1 MKKIISSI
9 LLVGL
14 LVGANAGGL
23 QERYEENCKYFNIQ
37 PTKMTEAE
45 LKTLVPKMDTK
56 RAEMEKSGKSP
67 SRVTEKQKK
76 LLVAHGMGD
85 EFYLQKSKFIK
96 YLNEKGEI
104 FEKDEFGNRI
114 PKKVSKIRELLE
126 QNQSLE
132 NISIMAGEI
141 IIQSVLENKF
151 YNRDRTSNEGA
162 PDGYVH
168 NAVLGGA
175 ARGAVL
181 GGRMPSTINIKTQDV
196 SNKNGQ
202 TISAQ
207 YGVEDYLKKT
217 DMYID
222 PLKSDLKTIR
232 NRKQLLIAFLASKSI
247 FNTNLTND
255 SSVDEAIVIYKLS
268 ANGDSQATML
278 IFKIMT
284 EDIQSVSNYLI
295 SLPDTKKAFDIM
307 NETINRLTFLE
318 AKGL

>member
-1 MKKIISSI
+1 MKKIVLSI
-9 LLVGL
+9 LIIGCLVS
-14 LVGANAGGL
+14 VNAASL
-23 QERYEENCKYFNIQ
+23 QQRYEENCKYFNIQ
-37 PTKMTEAE
+37 PAKMTEAE
-45 LKTLVPKMDTK
+45 LKTLVPKMDAK

-67 SRVTEKQKK
+67 SKVTEKQKK
-76 LLVAHGMGD
+76 LLVSHGMGD

-96 YLNEKGEI
+96 HLNEKGEI
-104 FEKDEFGNRI
+104 FEKDEFGNKI
-114 PKKVSKIRELLE
+114 PKKVSKMREILE
-126 QNQSLE
+126 QDDTFE

-151 YNRDRTSNEGA
+151 YNRERDR
-162 PDGYVH
+162 D
-168 NAVLGGA
+168 GGA
-175 ARGAVL
+175 YIHYTGRIHGAATGVVRG
-181 GGRMPSTINIKTQDV
+181 GKMPSSINIKTQDV

-222 PLKSDLKTIR
+222 PLNSDLKTIR

-247 FNTNLTND
+247 YSPNLTSD
-255 SSVDEAIVIYKLS
+255 SSVDEAVAIYGLS
-268 ANGDSQATML
+268 ASGDSQATLL

-284 EDIQSVSNYLI
+284 ENEQSVSNYLL
-295 SLPDTKKAFDIM
+295 SLPDTKKSFDIM